1 VKGARDHLRVQ
12 VSAGRSIEAF
22 YITPV
27 DAHPMS
33 KPLRRRFSSRAG
45 LALAALA
52 LILIPAA
59 AASAAEPWER
69 NPAVLDKRDPAP
81 QASGSAAAD
90 GGLVARARE
99 AGGLRVLVEL
109 DVPEMAAAAAGDDAA
124 ASSALSAVQNAVI
137 AATFGAS
144 PSATSD
150 DAASDAGVRRYE
162 IIPFLSLTVTPA
174 ELERL
179 IADGRVLSIQEDV
192 PVPPML
198 HEALRIIHAI
208 QAQDAGFDGRGFAV
222 AVLDTG
228 VEAKHP
234 MLKGH
239 VKAEACFSSNVR
251 GVAKTVCPNGKERQQ
266 GSGAGRPCSKSISR
280 CDHGTHVASIAVGSS
295 GQRDGV
301 APRAELVAV
310 QVFSRFDKKESCGSI
325 PTPCALS
332 YWSDQISAL
341 EYVYKQ
347 RQKHDV
353 AAVNISIGGG
363 AYKTSCDKVLPA
375 MTDIIRKLRKAD
387 VATVVAAGNG
397 GEKNAISG
405 PACIS
410 AAIAV
415 AASSNR
421 DKIPSWSNWGAL
433 VDLVAPGVDIRAAV
447 PGGYGT
453 KSGTSMAA
461 PMVAGAF
468 AILRQTDPSA
478 GVGTIL
484 ETLAETGKPI
494 SRDGRR
500 KPRID
505 VNAARKALQK
515 TGS

>member
-1 VKGARDHLRVQ
+1 
-12 VSAGRSIEAF
+12 
-22 YITPV
+22 
-27 DAHPMS
+27 M
-33 KPLRRRFSSRAG
+33 RA
-45 LALAALA
+45 ALAAVA
-52 LILIPAA
+52 ILLVPV

-69 NPAVLDKRDPAP
+69 NPAFLDKREPVP
-81 QASGSAAAD
+81 QASGPGASSD
-90 GGLVARARE
+90 GGLVAQARK
-99 AGGLRVLVEL
+99 AGRIRVLVEL
-109 DVPEMAAAAAGDDAA
+109 DVPGVAAAAGDDAA
-124 ASSALSAVQNAVI
+124 ASSALAAVQDAVI
-137 AATFGAS
+137 AATFGAA
-144 PSATSD
+144 PAGTSA
-150 DAASDAGVRRYE
+150 AAVSEAGVRRYE
-162 IIPFLSLTVTPA
+162 TIPFLSLMVTPA

-251 GVAKTVCPNGKERQQ
+251 GVAKSVCPSGQERQQ
-266 GSGAGRPCSKSISR
+266 GGGAARPCAKTIAG

-301 APRAELVAV
+301 APRAKLVAV
-310 QVFSRFDKKESCGSI
+310 QVFSRFDKKENCGST

-341 EYVYKQ
+341 EWVYKQ
-347 RQKHDV
+347 RKKHDI
-353 AAVNISIGGG
+353 AAANLSIAGG

-375 MTDIIRKLRKAD
+375 MTDIIRKLRKVD
-387 VATVVAAGNG
+387 VATVAAAGNG
-397 GEKNAISG
+397 GNANAVSG

-415 AASSNR
+415 AASSDR
-421 DKIPSWSNWGAL
+421 DKVPSWSNWGAL

-447 PGGYGT
+447 PGGGYGT
-453 KSGTSMAA
+453 KSGTSMAT
-461 PMVAGAF
+461 PMVSGAI
-468 AILRQTDPSA
+468 AVLRQANPSA
-478 GVGTIL
+478 GVGTIV
-484 ETLAETGKPI
+484 EALAETGKLI
-494 SRDGRR
+494 SHDGRR

-505 VNAARKALQK
+505 VNAARKALEK
-515 TGS
+515 AGS